1 MESRTPYLNPGA
13 MSDKR
18 LLQGLSFP
26 AGKMGIIST
35 PLSEYVHV
43 RHSVLCWVEDIGSRS
58 GRYITEV

>member
-1 MESRTPYLNPGA
+1 

-26 AGKMGIIST
+26 ADKMGIIST

-43 RHSVLCWVEDIGSRS
+43 RVEDIGSLS